1 MKVAL
6 IVDYVV
12 CCAHKDHS
20 DWYYLHER
28 RFGDSGHKHK
38 AVFFSSFLQLRGA
51 QFACQKVVESV
62 LCHKITLMD
71 FFGFASSKFPN
82 YHPDGGPQLKLNN
95 HTVCKFG

>member
-6 IVDYVV
+6 IVDYAV

-28 RFGDSGHKHK
+28 RSGDNGHKHK
-38 AVFFSSFLQLRGA
+38 AVFFSSFWQLRGV
-51 QFACQKVVESV
+51 QFAYQKVVDLV
-62 LCHKITLMD
+62 LYHKITSTD

-82 YHPDGGPQLKLNN
+82 YHPDGEPQLGLNN
-95 HTVCKFG
+95 YTVCKFG